1 MSEMSN
7 QEIEENGVNGAGT
20 HQGEG
25 VAPGRQGVPD
35 PAPAGRHHDT
45 GRTSRRRK
53 WEKEVNKIVIECWIR
68 SEPTKRKYRQRM
80 KQIWDEIGVFDMT
93 EQRLADQA
101 RQIRTNKWLTDVE
114 IEEIERRCQGREN
127 DEGVQLGDEE
137 RNVDGLI
144 GETEVDMRERN
155 TNVEELVK

>member
-1 MSEMSN
+1 MSEISN

-68 SEPTKRKYRQRM
+68 SEPTKRKYGRRM
-80 KQIWDEIGVFDMT
+80 KQIWDEIGVLDVQSKDWLISYEIVRETILQFIFPSSNVIVVGCGT
-93 EQRLADQA
+93 GRWFFSIPQLNQGQF
-101 RQIRTNKWLTDVE
+101 QIA
-114 IEEIERRCQGREN
+114 
-127 DEGVQLGDEE
+127 
-137 RNVDGLI
+137 
-144 GETEVDMRERN
+144 
-155 TNVEELVK
+155 